1 MPKSNKEVKEI
12 KKVKEE
18 FRSLFVDSGTDL
30 VIPER
35 QTSDSRRVW
44 KMKPI
49 WSWIESTISQT
60 RQEVIEEI
68 KKELESR
75 THYYRSIFSRCCDRN
90 ETEEEK
96 STEMLTKDDVLKLL
110 EDLNKKRN

>member
-1 MPKSNKEVKEI
+1 MKSNKEVKEI

-68 KKELESR
+68 DKLQKQCSEADGMVDGMTALHTLRE
-75 THYYRSIFSRCCDRN
+75 
-90 ETEEEK
+90 
-96 STEMLTKDDVLKLL
+96 KLL
-110 EDLNKKRN
+110 EDLNKK